1 MYFCA
6 AMRYYFD
13 YIFHFLVSNSRHGTH
28 SPFVY
33 ALTEKVIYNPS
44 YKGQNFVEF
53 PEGFNP
59 NYFPLLK
66 KIWSFWEVNTLSKD
80 LQDKDAQS
88 YWIDGKED
96 SEVILSLIDAGK
108 IIVFHEPYKQKRQWK
123 KLIDDQRVTVSINLF
138 HFGILLKRE
147 GQRKQDFL
155 LRYL

>member
-1 MYFCA
+1 
-6 AMRYYFD
+6 MRYYFD
-13 YIFHFLVSNSRHGTH
+13 YIYHFFVSNSRHGTH

-33 ALTEKVIYNPS
+33 ALTEKVIYNPN

-53 PEGFNP
+53 PEGFKP
-59 NYFPLLK
+59 NYIPLLK

-80 LQDKDAQS
+80 LQDMGAQS

-96 SEVILSLIDAGK
+96 ADVILSLIDAGK
-108 IIVFHEPYKQKRQWK
+108 IIVFHEPYQQKRLWK
-123 KLIDDQRVTVSINLF
+123 KLIADKRVTVSINLF